1 MAVNI
6 GPRIGIDG
14 EAEYRKQMQNIIQ
27 QAKTLDAEMKK
38 VTASFDKNTT
48 AEEKARAV
56 GEVLQKQIEVQKK
69 RVEELQKGLEE
80 STKKYGE
87 SDTATLKWKEALN
100 AAEANLA
107 KMEKGLDETG
117 KATADYTKQADGAE
131 KETDTFHDTLK
142 ALAANEGIKK
152 GFEALSSAAKA
163 VGEAVLEAGKAAAK
177 AFKDS
182 AEWADN
188 IKTLASVSGI
198 SVEKLQE
205 LDYMSSLLDVD
216 VETVAKAYAK
226 LEKTMYSAAG
236 GSKSSAEAF
245 SDLGVEIKMTD
256 GHLRLADAV
265 FNDAVSALGEIANE
279 TERDAIAM
287 QIFGKSAKDLNPL
300 IEAGGKELSKLK
312 EEAHNTGYVLD
323 GEAVDALVH
332 AQDEFDRL
340 RLAGESLEH
349 EFSAMLAPA
358 IANTTENLLNFVQ
371 SNSDLKED
379 ISDFIEQSGPVI
391 MEIGLAL
398 IDVLRSA
405 APVLR
410 SIAEDVLP
418 PVLDLISQI
427 TPYVA
432 DFAQQLFPIIGDI
445 LATIMPFLSN
455 IVAKILPPILKL
467 LSAILPIV
475 SSLLGIIVPILDCII
490 DIISPLIS
498 VVVDCLA
505 PLLDVLAP
513 INTAL
518 GDVLAPILKDLAPLF
533 EIAFWPLKTIVIPLI
548 ETASAAIKKLVGWI
562 QDAVNWMNKMFGKAQ
577 NKGLTVGSIAGSVS
591 SAPVINNP
599 LRSSAPLRSA
609 PMMASLA
616 DSNDMI
622 TRGAGDLVDLVR
634 PMMPFAMSGADTNP
648 FFGGGSGRIP
658 VPAGGQVL
666 NNNNVTNYG
675 GVTIEVNAAP
685 GQDVNSI
692 ANAVMD
698 KLQYAVRRRE
708 AVFQ

>member
-48 AEEKARAV
+48 AEEKAKAV

-152 GFEALSSAAKA
+152 GFEALSNTMKA
-163 VGEAVLEAGKAAAK
+163 VGTAIVDAGKAAAK
-177 AFKDS
+177 SFVDT
-182 AEWADN
+182 AEWADGMN
-188 IKTLASVSGI
+188 TLAKETGLSTDT
-198 SVEKLQE
+198 LQE
-205 LDYMSSLLDVD
+205 FEYMSDLTDTDLSTVQSSLQKL
-216 VETVAKAYAK
+216 TKSMSGAKNG
-226 LEKTMYSAAG
+226 TGAAADTF
-236 GSKSSAEAF
+236 KM
-245 SDLGVEIKMTD
+245 LGVSVTNAD
-256 GHLRLADAV
+256 GSLRDNEEV
-265 FNDAVSALGEIANE
+265 FYDTIDALGKMQNE
-279 TERDAIAM
+279 TERDAASM
-287 QIFGKSAKDLNPL
+287 AIFGRSALELNPL
-300 IEAGGKELSKLK
+300 IETGGAQMRAFA
-312 EEAHNTGYVLD
+312 EEAHSVGYVLD
-323 GEAVDALVH
+323 EEALGALNQSKDA
-332 AQDEFDRL
+332 FDRL
-340 RLAGESLEH
+340 KNAGTALERQFGA
-349 EFSAMLAPA
+349 ELAPT
-358 IANTTENLLNFVQ
+358 IAGVAENLVDMVQ
-371 SNSDLKED
+371 NDEELRASLTD
-379 ISDFIEQSGPVI
+379 IVTQLGKIVQ
-391 MEIGLAL
+391 EI
-398 IDVLRSA
+398 
-405 APVLR
+405 APVLIPLI
-410 SIAEDVLP
+410 SELLPIISQIASDVLP
-418 PVLDLISQI
+418 PILEL
-427 TPYVA
+427 TRETMPYVSELCH
-432 DFAQQLFPIIGDI
+432 QLLPVISKI
-445 LATIMPFLSN
+445 LQTIMPFVIKL
-455 IVAKILPPILKL
+455 VGAILPPILKILTALCPVISAL
-467 LSAILPIV
+467 LDFL
-475 SSLLGIIVPILDCII
+475 VPILDLIIEII
-490 DIISPLIS
+490 DPLLEVIGDCLSPIITLLQPLIQLLGS
-498 VVVDCLA
+498 VL
-505 PLLDVLAP
+505 
-513 INTAL
+513 T
-518 GDVLAPILKDLAPLF
+518 PILKDLAPLI
-533 EIAFWPLKTIVIPLI
+533 EVAFWPLKAIVIPLI
-548 ETASAAIKKLVGWI
+548 NGVCAALKTMIGWI
-562 QDAVNWMNKMFGKAQ
+562 KDAVNWFNSLFNATNKA
-577 NKGLTVGSIAGSVS
+577 NKSTGGASGSFRSVATPTV
-591 SAPVINNP
+591 
-599 LRSSAPLRSA
+599 RSSAPLRSA
-609 PMMASLA
+609 PVMASLA

-634 PMMPFAMSGADTNP
+634 PMMSFAMSGADTNP

-708 AVFQ
+708 AVYQ